1 MPTLVPATGVPPLSL
16 DRLAPV
22 AGVPGVRGRTV
33 AALDVTLDDLTFAL
47 SPALGAPLSG
57 AGLRGGTF
65 RLRRGAIVLRGLRVV
80 PGVRVSGEAA
90 AARQRPPAD
99 LRRPGGGRPGAGL
112 AERRGARAARRP
124 AGARAAAGGAA
135 AAGGERCADRREVGA
150 VPAQS
155 GLFFRPTP
163 VVAFS
168 FPPPSDPAV
177 PRKL

>member
-57 AGLRGGTF
+57 PGLRGGTF

-80 PGVRVSGEAA
+80 PGVRVSGELPRRGSARLRISGGPAA
-90 AARQRPPAD
+90 DGRVRVSPNGVVRGR
-99 LRRPGGGRPGAGL
+99 LGGRRVRGRLRAGPP
-112 AERRGARAARRP
+112 RP
-124 AGARAAAGGAA
+124 VAGGARIA
-135 AAGGERCADRREVGA
+135 AKSAR
-150 VPAQS
+150 
-155 GLFFRPTP
+155 FRHRA
-163 VVAFS
+163 AFS
-168 FPPPSDPAV
+168 SV
-177 PRKL
+177 RPRS